1 MNYRI
6 LLTTVFLAVILS
18 FSATAAG
25 KAEIENNDAAHL
37 TVYAYD
43 SFVGEWGPGAAI
55 AQAFEE
61 KTGIRVN
68 MVSAGNGGEL
78 LTRLEFEKS
87 APKADVII
95 GISEELTSRAI
106 ESGLL
111 ESYASPV
118 LDQVPQH
125 LIFDSTHTLLPFDY
139 GAYSFVYDSQTL
151 TEVPSSLEDLLDPKY
166 QGKIIIMD
174 PRTSSVGMGL
184 LQWTIAVYGDEYLE
198 WWEQV
203 KDNLLTIADGWSSG
217 YGLFTEGEAPL
228 VLSYTTSPVYHKM
241 WEESDRY
248 QATVFEEG
256 NYLAIEGAGILKS
269 TTNREEAEA
278 FIDFLLS
285 DAQRDIATTNIMF
298 PVNRNTVLDEA
309 FSIAPEVTRTLLL
322 DNERVS
328 TMRDAWID
336 EWVEVMS
343 R

>member
-25 KAEIENNDAAHL
+25 KAEIENNDAAQL

-106 ESGLL
+106 KSGLL

-118 LDQVPQH
+118 LAQVPQH
-125 LIFDSTHTLLPFDY
+125 LIFDSTNTLLPFDY
-139 GAYSFVYDSQTL
+139 GAYSFVYDSQSL
-151 TEVPSSLEDLLDPKY
+151 TEVPSSLEDLLDPQY

-174 PRTSSVGMGL
+174 PRTKQCRHGTAPM
-184 LQWTIAVYGDEYLE
+184 
-198 WWEQV
+198 
-203 KDNLLTIADGWSSG
+203 DN
-217 YGLFTEGEAPL
+217 
-228 VLSYTTSPVYHKM
+228 
-241 WEESDRY
+241 
-248 QATVFEEG
+248 
-256 NYLAIEGAGILKS
+256 
-269 TTNREEAEA
+269 
-278 FIDFLLS
+278 
-285 DAQRDIATTNIMF
+285 
-298 PVNRNTVLDEA
+298 
-309 FSIAPEVTRTLLL
+309 
-322 DNERVS
+322 
-328 TMRDAWID
+328 
-336 EWVEVMS
+336 S
-343 R
+343 RIRR

>member
-1 MNYRI
+1 M
-6 LLTTVFLAVILS
+6 S
-18 FSATAAG
+18 FSASAAG
-25 KAEIENNDAAHL
+25 TAEIENKDSTEL

-61 KTGIRVN
+61 QTGIRVN

-78 LTRLEFEKS
+78 LTRLEFEKN
-87 APKADVII
+87 APKADVIV
-95 GISEELTSRAI
+95 GISEELTYRTI
-106 ESGLL
+106 ETELL
-111 ESYASPV
+111 SPYTSPV
-118 LDQVPQH
+118 LTEIPEH
-125 LIFDSTHTLLPFDY
+125 LIFDDSHTLLPFDF

-151 TEVPSSLEDLLDPKY
+151 KNIPSSLDDLLDPSY
-166 QGKIIIMD
+166 RGQIIIMD

-184 LQWTIAVYGDEYLE
+184 LQWTIAVYGDEYLA
-198 WWEQV
+198 WWKAV

-241 WEESDRY
+241 WEETDRY
-248 QATVFEEG
+248 QATVFDEG

-269 TTNREEAEA
+269 SDQREAAEL
-278 FIDFLLS
+278 FIDFLLRE
-285 DAQRDIATTNIMF
+285 AQRDIATTNIMF

-309 FSIAPEVTRTLLL
+309 FSIAPEAKDTLLL
-322 DNERVS
+322 DPEQVAR
-328 TMRDAWID
+328 MRETWLK